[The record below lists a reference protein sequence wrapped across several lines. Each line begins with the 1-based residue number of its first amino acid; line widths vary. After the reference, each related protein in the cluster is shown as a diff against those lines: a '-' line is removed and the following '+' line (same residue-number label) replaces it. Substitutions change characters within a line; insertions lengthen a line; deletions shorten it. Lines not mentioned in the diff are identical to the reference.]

1 MKVSSRAQIA
11 ALVAF
16 ALLVGPA
23 ALGVTPK
30 QPTAVITFN
39 SMAKAVYGDPDQTLA
54 FSQTGGS
61 TTITSNSPD
70 ICSVIGNAKVRILG
84 AGLCKLVATNPGDPW
99 FKPARAVSRSF
110 LISKAPNLITISDFA
125 WLSMANPTALITT
138 TQTSGVTS
146 LSASPSTICRMEGNL
161 LRALKIGTCSV
172 RATSPSTSNYLTAKT
187 VYKTVKIALTSSV
200 MPPQVNQVGPWTIR
214 QLSFNDSNS
223 FNDTTSAASWVT
235 SGWFKAGLGFR
246 IAQLEVLS
254 TTRVTYLLK
263 DGSGN
268 PAANKVLN
276 LSIGKRYAGSNAI
289 VQVGNQST
297 AGIDKSPADQLLV
310 TGTTDA
316 QGQVSFDIK
325 GLDSQAR
332 NGLYT
337 QIAAWV
343 TDMALDTIDIINLEY
358 SIPSSGGSGPITP
371 NPNLAAPQGPIDSL
385 FYQPC
390 TGITLVGQIAA
401 ISTDPT
407 NPAVTALAVTR
418 GRPDAPSGLW
428 DYSVLATLPE
438 GSFVSSGSKIVTVQ
452 VYSPLAG
459 TPMRLRVHNTRSNY
473 TKFVE
478 TEAVTT
484 KANQWETLT
493 FDFGKLAS
501 GSQAIS
507 STTTYSTLS
516 LIIEPGK
523 ASTGQKYFFK
533 NFNIPGA
540 LIGKTALTTTS
551 TSPSMSTAPGANGSY
566 LWSEEFNGAAK
577 SRPNS
582 SAWKY
587 ALDWNNFIQGTQP
600 DLVEMDGNGN
610 LNLGMQKCAD
620 GTWNGGIIHTLGKKA
635 FLYGK
640 IEARIKI
647 AQDPGWFSAFYMF
660 GENVSNWPMCGEI
673 DIQEAGPWNDFSS
686 SGTIHGNYPN
696 TTNPW
701 NGGGG
706 FSTKVP
712 STRAALSAGFN
723 TFGILWTP
731 TSITFTLND
740 VPYRTLTKAQVL
752 KDGGTWPFDNPE
764 FLVFSL
770 YPYVASLPAN
780 TAPGTVLRGQV
791 LVDWIRYS
799 QYQGYGQVFDR

>member
-1 MKVSSRAQIA
+1 
-11 ALVAF
+11 
-16 ALLVGPA
+16 
-23 ALGVTPK
+23 
-30 QPTAVITFN
+30 
-39 SMAKAVYGDPDQTLA
+39 
-54 FSQTGGS
+54 
-61 TTITSNSPD
+61 
-70 ICSVIGNAKVRILG
+70 
-84 AGLCKLVATNPGDPW
+84 
-99 FKPARAVSRSF
+99 
-110 LISKAPNLITISDFA
+110 
-125 WLSMANPTALITT
+125 
-138 TQTSGVTS
+138 
-146 LSASPSTICRMEGNL
+146 
-161 LRALKIGTCSV
+161 
-172 RATSPSTSNYLTAKT
+172 
-187 VYKTVKIALTSSV
+187 
-200 MPPQVNQVGPWTIR
+200 
-214 QLSFNDSNS
+214 
-223 FNDTTSAASWVT
+223 
-235 SGWFKAGLGFR
+235 
-246 IAQLEVLS
+246 
-254 TTRVTYLLK
+254 
-263 DGSGN
+263 
-268 PAANKVLN
+268 
-276 LSIGKRYAGSNAI
+276 
-289 VQVGNQST
+289 
-297 AGIDKSPADQLLV
+297 
-310 TGTTDA
+310 
-316 QGQVSFDIK
+316 
-325 GLDSQAR
+325 
-332 NGLYT
+332 
-337 QIAAWV
+337 
-343 TDMALDTIDIINLEY
+343 
-358 SIPSSGGSGPITP
+358 
-371 NPNLAAPQGPIDSL
+371 
-385 FYQPC
+385 
-390 TGITLVGQIAA
+390 
-401 ISTDPT
+401 
-407 NPAVTALAVTR
+407 
-418 GRPDAPSGLW
+418 PSGLW

-484 KANQWETLT
+484 KVNQWETLT

-507 STTTYSTLS
+507 NTTTYSTLS

-566 LWSEEFNGAAK
+566 LWSEEFNGVAK

-610 LNLGMQKCAD
+610 LALGMQKCAD

-660 GENVSNWPMCGEI
+660 GENVSNWPICGEI

-706 FSTKVP
+706 FSTQVP
-712 STRAALSAGFN
+712 STRGALSAGFN
-723 TFGILWTP
+723 TFGLLWTP

-770 YPYVASLPAN
+770 YPYAASLPAN